1 MLASYAFWP
10 FAHIQSNSRANF
22 QKAADFRTKYENLV
36 TKGDFIDLKTDNENV
51 FAFERNYKNESII
64 IIGNLDFKNPQY
76 KITIRVPNVKK
87 KNDFEFIAGNENVKA
102 GNRKIFTDL
111 DNGEIKVIR
120 VIRQRKEL

>member
-1 MLASYAFWP
+1 MDIFN
-10 FAHIQSNSRANF
+10 FSRRPGGDNDNILNNF

-36 TKGDFIDLKTDNENV
+36 TKGDFIDLKTDNEKV

-64 IIGNLDFKNPQY
+64 VIGNLDFKNPQY

-87 KNDFEFIAGNENVKA
+87 KNDFEFIAGNENVKT